1 MSERSPPETSA
12 FQVVVALLAGS
23 AVGAALHGGWA
34 QVESLLIG
42 DMTLVMASPVLLIF
56 AFFWALGLLVF
67 GLPVGAVLHRR
78 GLRSRRAGAIAGAIL
93 VAVVVGLFRLLVML
107 YAPSGPISARD
118 VTGAVQAM
126 ALMGVAGA
134 VVGWVVVRVAYGK
147 DAPR

>member
-1 MSERSPPETSA
+1 MSQRPPPETSS

-23 AVGAALHGGWA
+23 TVGAALHAGWA

-42 DMTLVMASPVLLIF
+42 DMTLVVASPVLLIF

-93 VAVVVGLFRLLVML
+93 VAAVVGLFRLLVML
-107 YAPSGPISARD
+107 YAPTGPISAHKVAD
-118 VTGAVQAM
+118 AVQGVI
-126 ALMGVAGA
+126 LMGVAGA
-134 VVGWVVVRVAYGK
+134 IVGWVVVRVAYGK